1 MAIKSDLVEA
11 VANITGVSKTEA
23 DRVVKAVFTTITNNL
38 AKGEDVRLSGFGKF
52 SVAERAARK
61 GRNPQTGE
69 AIRIRASTQAKF
81 KAGETLKRA
90 VNKKRKR
97 AT

>member
-1 MAIKSDLVEA
+1 MATKSDLVEA
-11 VANITGVSKTEA
+11 VANITGVSKAEA
-23 DRVVKAVFTTITNNL
+23 NRAVDAVFTTITDNL
-38 AKGEDVRLSGFGKF
+38 VKGEDVRLSGFGKF

-81 KAGETLKRA
+81 KAGEALKRG
-90 VNKKRKR
+90 VNKKRNR

>member
-1 MAIKSDLVEA
+1 MATKSELVEA
-11 VANITGVSKTEA
+11 VANITGVSKAEA
-23 DRVVKAVFTTITNNL
+23 NRAVDAVFTTITNNL
-38 AKGEDVRLSGFGKF
+38 AKGEEVRLTGFGSF
-52 SVAERAARK
+52 SVAKRAARK

-69 AIRIRASTQAKF
+69 AIKISARTQAKF

-97 AT
+97 AA

>member
-11 VANITGVSKTEA
+11 VANIIGVSKTEA
-23 DRVVKAVFTTITNNL
+23 DRVVKAVFTAITDNL

>member
-23 DRVVKAVFTTITNNL
+23 DRVVKAVFTTITNSL

-69 AIRIRASTQAKF
+69 AIRIRARTQAKF

>member
-1 MAIKSDLVEA
+1 MATKSDLVEA
-11 VANITGVSKTEA
+11 VANITGVSKAEA
-23 DRVVKAVFTTITNNL
+23 DRAVNAVFTTITDNL

-52 SVAERAARK
+52 SVAKRAARK

-69 AIRIRASTQAKF
+69 AMRIRASTQAKF
-81 KAGETLKRA
+81 KAGETLKGA

-97 AT
+97 AA